1 MRSTSSWIPNLFR
14 SRARRAPT
22 DGRRWFA
29 VDLEGA
35 NLLTRIDDQPMRV
48 GFFKTMYVEAADDG
62 SAADAAKGRVTEELT
77 ARALN
82 DPADPPRLMVEA
94 VNEIAEEDLPD
105 VEPGYAFYPDVQVD
119 EQADEEAK
127 G

>member
-1 MRSTSSWIPNLFR
+1 
-14 SRARRAPT
+14 
-22 DGRRWFA
+22 
-29 VDLEGA
+29 VDLEGT

-48 GFFKTMYVEAADDG
+48 GFFKTMHVEAADEG

-82 DPADPPRLMVEA
+82 EPADPPRLIVEA

-105 VEPGYAFYPDVQVD
+105 VESGYAFYPDDQVD
-119 EQADEEAK
+119 EKADDEVN